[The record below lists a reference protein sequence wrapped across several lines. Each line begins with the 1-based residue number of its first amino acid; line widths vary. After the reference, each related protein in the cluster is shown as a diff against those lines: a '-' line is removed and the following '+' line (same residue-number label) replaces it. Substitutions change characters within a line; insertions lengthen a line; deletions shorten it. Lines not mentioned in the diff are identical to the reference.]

1 MGCALDG
8 GIVVTETVSGSGD
21 QSLPALGAATGDDLA
36 AVGGGHTRTET
47 VGAGAADLAGLV
59 SAFHGG
65 LIGKR
70 SQSVRSSALGVKPKK
85 GSK

>member
-1 MGCALDG
+1 MGCALVG
-8 GIVVTETVSGSGD
+8 QQISRSGD
-21 QSLPALGAATGDDLA
+21 QPLPALGAAAGDDLA

-70 SQSVRSSALGVKPKK
+70 SQSVRSRALGVKPQK